1 MNTRTKVSL
10 AALAI
15 AVGLGGGA
23 AYMSPTLAQGLG
35 GPAGGPQMTEHKRH
49 PGFHRAQAG
58 SFARIDGRLAFLK
71 AELKI
76 TPAQEPQWAAY
87 EKAMRDNAAETKAAF
102 EKVRVER
109 QKAFE
114 EHKKAADEAKAAGKE
129 PPAIKRPGAVERMER
144 MQAFA
149 KVRMERQAKVLAAF
163 KPLYA
168 SLSDEQKKVAD
179 DLFAGHGGRM
189 GAGMDGH
196 MRGPLGGPMGG
207 HGPMGGGVRH

>member
-1 MNTRTKVSL
+1 MNTRTKISL

-23 AYMSPTLAQGLG
+23 AYMSPSLAQGF
-35 GPAGGPQMTEHKRH
+35 GPGGGPQTGERKGH
-49 PGFHRAQAG
+49 PGMHRAQFRGGEHG

-76 TPAQEPQWAAY
+76 TPAQEPHWAAF
-87 EKAMRDNAAETKAAF
+87 EKAMRDNAAEAKANFDKLRA
-102 EKVRVER
+102 ER
-109 QKAFE
+109 QKAFA

-129 PPAIKRPGAVERMER
+129 PPAITRPGAVERMER
-144 MQAFA
+144 MQEFA

-168 SLSDEQKKVAD
+168 ALGDEQKMVAD
-179 DLFAGHGGRM
+179 GLFARHGGGM
-189 GAGMDGH
+189 G
-196 MRGPLGGPMGG
+196 GPGGGPMGG
-207 HGPMGGGVRH
+207 HHRGGMRH